1 MEGVPLSLALQVI
14 AIASLS
20 ARDGPECG
28 QAVARD
34 LADLAPLVRPI
45 ARPRQRR
52 DWRKDLPTR
61 RPHAMKPPLSA
72 SRRRALRLY
81 ALGQGL
87 VLAGAA
93 TMSWTQS
100 TVPMALAG
108 AAALM
113 LTVPIVRDLAQGR
126 RTRG

>member
-1 MEGVPLSLALQVI
+1 MKMPLT
-14 AIASLS
+14 
-20 ARDGPECG
+20 P
-28 QAVARD
+28 
-34 LADLAPLVRPI
+34 
-45 ARPRQRR
+45 
-52 DWRKDLPTR
+52 
-61 RPHAMKPPLSA
+61 

-93 TMSWTQS
+93 AMSWMGS

-113 LTVPIVRDLAQGR
+113 LTAPLVRDLA
-126 RTRG
+126 RTRRAPR